1 MNEALLLMGC
11 VILLCTLMG
20 RYLDRL
26 AVPSL
31 LIFIALGMC
40 FGENGL
46 LRIPFDD
53 YDAANVICSAS
64 LIFIMFYGGF
74 GTNLNAARPVVVQS
88 VVLSTLGVAGT
99 AGAVA
104 AFAHLVLGLPWV
116 ESFLIGSVISS
127 TDAAS
132 VFNILRSKKLAL
144 KYHTDSLLEIESGSN
159 DPISYMLTTVAVGIM
174 GGQDVFIPLLLVQQ
188 IAIGALGGLLLGKLA
203 IWSLRRG
210 MFPSEQSQTIFVF
223 AVVILSYALPTVLG
237 GNGYL
242 SSYLCGIYM
251 GSTKLPQKRNLV
263 HFFDVV
269 TDVAQVLIFFLLGL
283 LVTPVELPSVLLPAL
298 AIMVFLTFLA
308 RPAVVSVLMLPF
320 RPSPAQVGV
329 VSWAGLRGVASI
341 VFAIMAVLQ
350 GAETRYNLF
359 NLVFCIVLLSISL
372 QGSLLP
378 RVSAKLSMIDHTADV
393 SKTFNDYQEESD
405 IDFIK
410 IHLDKNHPWNG
421 KTLRELPLPS
431 DLLVVMIARKEET
444 IVPNGS
450 TVLLPGD
457 LLVLAA
463 RAFEDRE
470 NLSLQEIVVEK
481 GHKWVGRSLR
491 QIPTRSD
498 TLIVMVKRG
507 NETIIPGGSTIL
519 QAGDTLVIAQS
530 PRPLRPPPDPL
541 SHFKSGKPPS
551 LRRGF
556 PDLFVQSAPFHR
568 PFFYVF

>member
-1 MNEALLLMGC
+1 MTEALLLMGC
-11 VILLCTLMG
+11 VILLCTLMS
-20 RYLDRL
+20 RFLERL

-40 FGENGL
+40 FGENSL
-46 LRIPFDD
+46 LRIAFDD
-53 YDAANVICSAS
+53 YNAANLICSAS

-104 AFAHLVLGLPWV
+104 LFVHFVLSLPWM
-116 ESFLIGSVISS
+116 ESLLIGSVISS

-174 GGQDVFIPLLLVQQ
+174 GGKDIFIPLLLLQQ
-188 IAIGALGGLLLGKLA
+188 IALGILGGLLLGRLA
-203 IWSLRRG
+203 IWCLRRG
-210 MFPSEQSQTIFVF
+210 MFLSEQNQTIFVF
-223 AVVILSYALPTVLG
+223 AVVILSYALPTALG

-251 GSTKLPQKRNLV
+251 GSTKLPQKRNMV

-283 LVTPVELPSVLLPAL
+283 LVNPIELPAVLLPAL
-298 AIMVFLTFLA
+298 AIMAFLTLVA
-308 RPAVVSVLMLPF
+308 RPAVVSLLLLPF
-320 RPSPAQVGV
+320 RPSLAQVGV

-341 VFAIMAVLQ
+341 VFAIMAVLE
-350 GAETRYNLF
+350 GVDMHYNLF

-372 QGSLLP
+372 QGTLLP
-378 RVSAKLSMIDHTADV
+378 NVSAKLSMIDHTADV

-410 IHLDKNHPWNG
+410 VHVDKNHPWSG
-421 KTLRELPLPS
+421 KTLKELPLPS
-431 DLLVVMIARKEET
+431 DLLVVMVARKGET

-450 TVLLPGD
+450 TVLLTGD

-481 GHKWVGRSLR
+481 GHKWAGRSLR

-498 TLIVMVKRG
+498 TLIVLIRRG
-507 NETIIPGGSTIL
+507 NETIIPGGSTVL
-519 QAGDTLVIAQS
+519 QPGDTLVIAQTLS
-530 PRPLRPPPDPL
+530 PPA
-541 SHFKSGKPPS
+541 
-551 LRRGF
+551 
-556 PDLFVQSAPFHR
+556 SASS
-568 PFFYVF
+568 

>member
-104 AFAHLVLGLPWV
+104 VFAHLVLGLPWV

-298 AIMVFLTFLA
+298 AIMVFLTFAA

-320 RPSPAQVGV
+320 RPSLAQVGV

-378 RVSAKLSMIDHTADV
+378 RVSAKLHMIDHTADV

-421 KTLRELPLPS
+421 KTLKELPLPS
-431 DLLVVMIARKEET
+431 DLLVVMIARREET

-498 TLIVMVKRG
+498 TLIVMIKRG

-530 PRPLRPPPDPL
+530 AAAPAP
-541 SHFKSGKPPS
+541 
-551 LRRGF
+551 
-556 PDLFVQSAPFHR
+556 VSA
-568 PFFYVF
+568 

>member
-88 VVLSTLGVAGT
+88 VVLSTLGVAVT

-104 AFAHLVLGLPWV
+104 AFAHLALGLPWV

-320 RPSPAQVGV
+320 RPSLAQVGV

-378 RVSAKLSMIDHTADV
+378 RVSAKLHMIDHTADV

-431 DLLVVMIARKEET
+431 DLLVAMIARKEET

-470 NLSLQEIVVEK
+470 NLFLQEIVVEK

-530 PRPLRPPPDPL
+530 
-541 SHFKSGKPPS
+541 
-551 LRRGF
+551 
-556 PDLFVQSAPFHR
+556 SAAPA
-568 PFFYVF
+568 PVSA

>member
-298 AIMVFLTFLA
+298 AIMVFLTFVA

-378 RVSAKLSMIDHTADV
+378 RVSAKLHMIDHTADV

-431 DLLVVMIARKEET
+431 DLLVAMIARKEET

-470 NLSLQEIVVEK
+470 NLFLQEIVVEK

-530 PRPLRPPPDPL
+530 AAAPAP
-541 SHFKSGKPPS
+541 
-551 LRRGF
+551 
-556 PDLFVQSAPFHR
+556 VSA
-568 PFFYVF
+568 

>member
-104 AFAHLVLGLPWV
+104 AFAHLALGLPWV

-320 RPSPAQVGV
+320 RPSLAQVGV

-378 RVSAKLSMIDHTADV
+378 RVSAKLHMIDHTADV

-421 KTLRELPLPS
+421 KTLKELPLPS
-431 DLLVVMIARKEET
+431 DLLVVMIARREET

-498 TLIVMVKRG
+498 TLIVMIKRG

-530 PRPLRPPPDPL
+530 
-541 SHFKSGKPPS
+541 
-551 LRRGF
+551 
-556 PDLFVQSAPFHR
+556 SAAPA
-568 PFFYVF
+568 PVSA

>member
-104 AFAHLVLGLPWV
+104 VFAHLVLGLPWV

-378 RVSAKLSMIDHTADV
+378 RVSAKLHMIDHTADV

-421 KTLRELPLPS
+421 KTLKELPLPS
-431 DLLVVMIARKEET
+431 DLLVVMIARREET

-470 NLSLQEIVVEK
+470 NLFLQEIVVEK

-530 PRPLRPPPDPL
+530 AAAPAP
-541 SHFKSGKPPS
+541 
-551 LRRGF
+551 
-556 PDLFVQSAPFHR
+556 VSA
-568 PFFYVF
+568 

>member
-1 MNEALLLMGC
+1 MTGVLLLTGC

-20 RYLDRL
+20 RFLDRL

-31 LIFIALGMC
+31 LIFIALGMF
-40 FGENGL
+40 FGEDGL
-46 LRIPFDD
+46 LRIPFND
-53 YDAANVICSAS
+53 YNAANVICSVS

-74 GTNLNAARPVVVQS
+74 GTNLKAARPVVVQS
-88 VVLSTLGVAGT
+88 VILSTLGVAGT
-99 AGAVA
+99 AGLVAV
-104 AFAHLVLGLPWV
+104 FAHYALSLPWM

-174 GGQDVFIPLLLVQQ
+174 GGESVFIPLLLLQQ
-188 IAIGALGGLLLGKLA
+188 IAIGIAGGLLLGKVA
-203 IWSLRRG
+203 IWCLRRG

-223 AVVILSYALPTVLG
+223 AAVILSYALPSAFG

-242 SSYLCGIYM
+242 SAYLCGIYM
-251 GSTKLPQKRNLV
+251 GSTKLPQKRNMV

-283 LVTPVELPSVLLPAL
+283 LVTPMELPAVL
-298 AIMVFLTFLA
+298 
-308 RPAVVSVLMLPF
+308 
-320 RPSPAQVGV
+320 
-329 VSWAGLRGVASI
+329 LRGVASI
-341 VFAIMAVLQ
+341 VFAIMAVLE
-350 GAETRYNLF
+350 GVEMRYNLF
-359 NLVFCIVLLSISL
+359 NLVFCIVLLSISF
-372 QGSLLP
+372 QGTLLP
-378 RVSAKLSMIDHTADV
+378 RVSAKLSMIDQTADV

-410 IHLDKNHPWNG
+410 VHVDKNHPWSG
-421 KTLRELPLPS
+421 KSLKELPIPS
-431 DLLVVMIARKEET
+431 DLLVVMVARREET

-470 NLSLQEIVVEK
+470 NLSLQEIVIEK
-481 GHKWVGRSLR
+481 GHKWRGCSLR
-491 QIPTRSD
+491 QIPTRPNA
-498 TLIVMVKRG
+498 LIVMIKRG
-507 NETIIPGGSTIL
+507 GETIIPSGSTTL

-530 PRPLRPPPDPL
+530 AAS
-541 SHFKSGKPPS
+541 SH
-551 LRRGF
+551 
-556 PDLFVQSAPFHR
+556 A
-568 PFFYVF
+568 

>member
-20 RYLDRL
+20 RFLDRL

-40 FGENGL
+40 FGEDGL

-53 YDAANVICSAS
+53 YNAANVICSAS

-74 GTNLNAARPVVVQS
+74 GTNLKAARPVVVQS

-104 AFAHLVLGLPWV
+104 LFAHLALDLPWV

-320 RPSPAQVGV
+320 RPSLAQVGV

-378 RVSAKLSMIDHTADV
+378 RVSAKLHMIDHTADV

-421 KTLRELPLPS
+421 KTLKELPIPS
-431 DLLVVMIARKEET
+431 DLLVVMIARREET

-491 QIPTRSD
+491 QIPTRSY
-498 TLIVMVKRG
+498 TLIVMIKRG

-530 PRPLRPPPDPL
+530 
-541 SHFKSGKPPS
+541 
-551 LRRGF
+551 
-556 PDLFVQSAPFHR
+556 SAAPA
-568 PFFYVF
+568 PVSA

>member
-53 YDAANVICSAS
+53 YDAVNVICSAS

-104 AFAHLVLGLPWV
+104 VFAHLALGLPWV

-223 AVVILSYALPTVLG
+223 AVVTLSYALPTVLG

-298 AIMVFLTFLA
+298 AIMVFLTFAA

-320 RPSPAQVGV
+320 RPSLAQVGV

-378 RVSAKLSMIDHTADV
+378 RVSAKLHMIDHTADV

-421 KTLRELPLPS
+421 KTLKELPLPS
-431 DLLVVMIARKEET
+431 DLLVVMIARREET

-498 TLIVMVKRG
+498 TLIVMIKRG

-530 PRPLRPPPDPL
+530 AAAPAP
-541 SHFKSGKPPS
+541 
-551 LRRGF
+551 
-556 PDLFVQSAPFHR
+556 VSA
-568 PFFYVF
+568 

>member
-53 YDAANVICSAS
+53 YDAANVICSGS

-320 RPSPAQVGV
+320 RPSLAQVGV

-378 RVSAKLSMIDHTADV
+378 RVSAKLHMIDHTADV

-421 KTLRELPLPS
+421 KTLKELPLPS
-431 DLLVVMIARKEET
+431 DLLVVMIARREET

-470 NLSLQEIVVEK
+470 NLFLQEIVVEK

-530 PRPLRPPPDPL
+530 
-541 SHFKSGKPPS
+541 
-551 LRRGF
+551 
-556 PDLFVQSAPFHR
+556 SAAPA
-568 PFFYVF
+568 PVSA

>member
-104 AFAHLVLGLPWV
+104 VFAHLALGLPWV

-320 RPSPAQVGV
+320 RPSLAQVGV

-378 RVSAKLSMIDHTADV
+378 RVSAKLHMIDHTADV

-421 KTLRELPLPS
+421 KTLKELPLPS
-431 DLLVVMIARKEET
+431 DLLVVMIARREET

-498 TLIVMVKRG
+498 TLIVMIKRG

-530 PRPLRPPPDPL
+530 
-541 SHFKSGKPPS
+541 
-551 LRRGF
+551 
-556 PDLFVQSAPFHR
+556 SAAPA
-568 PFFYVF
+568 PVSA

>member
-104 AFAHLVLGLPWV
+104 VFAHLVLGLPWV

-378 RVSAKLSMIDHTADV
+378 RVSAKLHMIDHTADV

-431 DLLVVMIARKEET
+431 DLLVAMIARKEET

-530 PRPLRPPPDPL
+530 AAAPAP
-541 SHFKSGKPPS
+541 
-551 LRRGF
+551 
-556 PDLFVQSAPFHR
+556 VSA
-568 PFFYVF
+568 

>member
-421 KTLRELPLPS
+421 KTLKELPLPS
-431 DLLVVMIARKEET
+431 DLLVAMIARKEET

-498 TLIVMVKRG
+498 TLIVMIKRG

-530 PRPLRPPPDPL
+530 
-541 SHFKSGKPPS
+541 
-551 LRRGF
+551 
-556 PDLFVQSAPFHR
+556 SAAPA
-568 PFFYVF
+568 PVSA

>member
-104 AFAHLVLGLPWV
+104 VFAHLVLGLPWV

-320 RPSPAQVGV
+320 RPSLAQVGV

-378 RVSAKLSMIDHTADV
+378 RVSAKLHMIDHTADV

-421 KTLRELPLPS
+421 KTLKELPLPS
-431 DLLVVMIARKEET
+431 DLLVVMIARREET

-470 NLSLQEIVVEK
+470 NLFLQEIVVEK

-530 PRPLRPPPDPL
+530 AAAPAP
-541 SHFKSGKPPS
+541 
-551 LRRGF
+551 
-556 PDLFVQSAPFHR
+556 VSA
-568 PFFYVF
+568 

>member
-104 AFAHLVLGLPWV
+104 AFAHLALGLPWV

-298 AIMVFLTFLA
+298 AIMVFLTFVA

-320 RPSPAQVGV
+320 RPSLAQVGV

-378 RVSAKLSMIDHTADV
+378 RVSAKLHMIDHTADV

-421 KTLRELPLPS
+421 KTLKELPLPS
-431 DLLVVMIARKEET
+431 DLLVVMIARREET

-498 TLIVMVKRG
+498 TLIVMIKRG

-530 PRPLRPPPDPL
+530 
-541 SHFKSGKPPS
+541 
-551 LRRGF
+551 
-556 PDLFVQSAPFHR
+556 SAAPA
-568 PFFYVF
+568 PVSA

>member
-104 AFAHLVLGLPWV
+104 VFAHLVLGLPWV

-320 RPSPAQVGV
+320 RPSLAQVGV

-530 PRPLRPPPDPL
+530 
-541 SHFKSGKPPS
+541 
-551 LRRGF
+551 
-556 PDLFVQSAPFHR
+556 SAAPA
-568 PFFYVF
+568 PVSA

>member
-378 RVSAKLSMIDHTADV
+378 RVSAKLHMIDHTADV

-421 KTLRELPLPS
+421 KTLKELPLPS
-431 DLLVVMIARKEET
+431 DLLVVMIARREET

-470 NLSLQEIVVEK
+470 NLFLQEIVVEK

-498 TLIVMVKRG
+498 TLIVMIKRG

-519 QAGDTLVIAQS
+519 QAGDTLVVAQS
-530 PRPLRPPPDPL
+530 
-541 SHFKSGKPPS
+541 
-551 LRRGF
+551 
-556 PDLFVQSAPFHR
+556 SAAPA
-568 PFFYVF
+568 PVSA

>member
-298 AIMVFLTFLA
+298 AIMVFLTFVA

-470 NLSLQEIVVEK
+470 NLFLQEIVVEK

-530 PRPLRPPPDPL
+530 
-541 SHFKSGKPPS
+541 
-551 LRRGF
+551 
-556 PDLFVQSAPFHR
+556 SAAPA
-568 PFFYVF
+568 PASA

>member
-104 AFAHLVLGLPWV
+104 VFAHLVLGLPWV

-320 RPSPAQVGV
+320 RPSLAQVGV

-378 RVSAKLSMIDHTADV
+378 RVSAKLHMIDHTADV

-498 TLIVMVKRG
+498 TLIVMIKRG

-530 PRPLRPPPDPL
+530 
-541 SHFKSGKPPS
+541 
-551 LRRGF
+551 
-556 PDLFVQSAPFHR
+556 SAAPA
-568 PFFYVF
+568 PVSA

>member
-298 AIMVFLTFLA
+298 AIMVFLTFVA

-431 DLLVVMIARKEET
+431 DLLVAMIARREET

-470 NLSLQEIVVEK
+470 NLFLQEIVVEK

-530 PRPLRPPPDPL
+530 
-541 SHFKSGKPPS
+541 
-551 LRRGF
+551 
-556 PDLFVQSAPFHR
+556 SAAPA
-568 PFFYVF
+568 PVSA

>member
-1 MNEALLLMGC
+1 MNESLLLMGC

-320 RPSPAQVGV
+320 RPSLAQVGV

-431 DLLVVMIARKEET
+431 DLLVAMIARKEET

-470 NLSLQEIVVEK
+470 NLFLQEIVVEK

-530 PRPLRPPPDPL
+530 AAAPAP
-541 SHFKSGKPPS
+541 
-551 LRRGF
+551 
-556 PDLFVQSAPFHR
+556 VSA
-568 PFFYVF
+568 

>member
-104 AFAHLVLGLPWV
+104 VFAHLVLGLPWV

-320 RPSPAQVGV
+320 RPSLAQVGV

-421 KTLRELPLPS
+421 KTLKELPLPS
-431 DLLVVMIARKEET
+431 DLLVVMIARREET

-530 PRPLRPPPDPL
+530 
-541 SHFKSGKPPS
+541 
-551 LRRGF
+551 
-556 PDLFVQSAPFHR
+556 SAAPA
-568 PFFYVF
+568 PASA

>member
-104 AFAHLVLGLPWV
+104 VFAHLALGLPWV

-298 AIMVFLTFLA
+298 AIMVFLTFVA

-378 RVSAKLSMIDHTADV
+378 RVSAKLHMIDHTADV

-421 KTLRELPLPS
+421 KTLKELPLPS
-431 DLLVVMIARKEET
+431 DLLVVMIARREET

-470 NLSLQEIVVEK
+470 NLFLQEIVVEK

-498 TLIVMVKRG
+498 TLIVMIKRG

-530 PRPLRPPPDPL
+530 
-541 SHFKSGKPPS
+541 
-551 LRRGF
+551 
-556 PDLFVQSAPFHR
+556 SAAPA
-568 PFFYVF
+568 PVSA

>member
-1 MNEALLLMGC
+1 M
-11 VILLCTLMG
+11 
-20 RYLDRL
+20 
-26 AVPSL
+26 
-31 LIFIALGMC
+31 
-40 FGENGL
+40 
-46 LRIPFDD
+46 
-53 YDAANVICSAS
+53 
-64 LIFIMFYGGF
+64 
-74 GTNLNAARPVVVQS
+74 
-88 VVLSTLGVAGT
+88 
-99 AGAVA
+99 
-104 AFAHLVLGLPWV
+104 
-116 ESFLIGSVISS
+116 
-127 TDAAS
+127 
-132 VFNILRSKKLAL
+132 
-144 KYHTDSLLEIESGSN
+144 
-159 DPISYMLTTVAVGIM
+159 
-174 GGQDVFIPLLLVQQ
+174 FIPLLLVQQ

-298 AIMVFLTFLA
+298 AIMVFLTFVA

-378 RVSAKLSMIDHTADV
+378 RVSAKLHMIDHTADV

-421 KTLRELPLPS
+421 KTLKELPLPS
-431 DLLVVMIARKEET
+431 DLLVVMIARREET

-530 PRPLRPPPDPL
+530 AAAPA
-541 SHFKSGKPPS
+541 
-551 LRRGF
+551 
-556 PDLFVQSAPFHR
+556 SA
-568 PFFYVF
+568 

>member
-298 AIMVFLTFLA
+298 AIMVFLTFAA

-320 RPSPAQVGV
+320 RPSLAQVGV

-378 RVSAKLSMIDHTADV
+378 RVSAKLHMIDHTADV

-421 KTLRELPLPS
+421 KTLKELPLPS
-431 DLLVVMIARKEET
+431 DLLVAMIARKEET

-470 NLSLQEIVVEK
+470 NLFLQEIVVEK

-498 TLIVMVKRG
+498 TLIVMIKRG

-530 PRPLRPPPDPL
+530 
-541 SHFKSGKPPS
+541 
-551 LRRGF
+551 
-556 PDLFVQSAPFHR
+556 SAAPA
-568 PFFYVF
+568 PASA

>member
-1 MNEALLLMGC
+1 MTGVLLLTGC

-20 RYLDRL
+20 RFLDRL

-53 YDAANVICSAS
+53 YDAANVICSVS

-74 GTNLNAARPVVVQS
+74 GTNLKAARPVAVQA
-88 VVLSTLGVAGT
+88 VALSTLGVAGT

-104 AFAHLVLGLPWV
+104 VFAHLALSLPWL

-283 LVTPVELPSVLLPAL
+283 LVTPMELPAVLLPAL
-298 AIMVFLTFLA
+298 AVMVFLTFAA
-308 RPAVVSVLMLPF
+308 RPAAVALLMLPF
-320 RPSPAQVGV
+320 RPTLGQVGV

-341 VFAIMAVLQ
+341 VFAIMAVLE
-350 GAETRYNLF
+350 GVEMRYNLF
-359 NLVFCIVLLSISL
+359 NLVFCIVLLSISF
-372 QGSLLP
+372 QGTLLP
-378 RVSAKLSMIDHTADV
+378 RVSAKLSMIDQTADV

-410 IHLDKNHPWNG
+410 VHVDKNHPWSG
-421 KTLRELPLPS
+421 KTLKELPLPAE
-431 DLLVVMIARKEET
+431 LLVVMVARREET

-470 NLSLQEIVVEK
+470 NLSLQEIVIEK
-481 GHKWVGRSLR
+481 GHKWLGCALR
-491 QIPTRSD
+491 QIPTRSNA
-498 TLIVMVKRG
+498 LIVMIKRG
-507 NETIIPGGSTIL
+507 NETIIPSGGTTL
-519 QAGDTLVIAQS
+519 QTGDTLVIAQS
-530 PRPLRPPPDPL
+530 NTT
-541 SHFKSGKPPS
+541 
-551 LRRGF
+551 
-556 PDLFVQSAPFHR
+556 QATA
-568 PFFYVF
+568 

>member
-298 AIMVFLTFLA
+298 AIMVFLTFAA

-320 RPSPAQVGV
+320 RPSLAQVGV

-378 RVSAKLSMIDHTADV
+378 RVSAKLHMIDHTADV

-421 KTLRELPLPS
+421 KTLKELPLPS
-431 DLLVVMIARKEET
+431 DLLVVMIARREET

-498 TLIVMVKRG
+498 TLIVMIKRG

-530 PRPLRPPPDPL
+530 AAAPAP
-541 SHFKSGKPPS
+541 
-551 LRRGF
+551 
-556 PDLFVQSAPFHR
+556 VSA
-568 PFFYVF
+568 

>member
-104 AFAHLVLGLPWV
+104 VFAHLVLGLPWA

-431 DLLVVMIARKEET
+431 DLLVAMIARREET

-470 NLSLQEIVVEK
+470 NLFLQEIVVEK

-530 PRPLRPPPDPL
+530 
-541 SHFKSGKPPS
+541 
-551 LRRGF
+551 
-556 PDLFVQSAPFHR
+556 SAAPA
-568 PFFYVF
+568 PVSA

>member
-104 AFAHLVLGLPWV
+104 VFAHLVLGLPWV

-320 RPSPAQVGV
+320 RPSLAQVGV

-359 NLVFCIVLLSISL
+359 NLVFCIVLLSIS
-372 QGSLLP
+372 STWC
-378 RVSAKLSMIDHTADV
+378 SAS
-393 SKTFNDYQEESD
+393 SCC
-405 IDFIK
+405 
-410 IHLDKNHPWNG
+410 
-421 KTLRELPLPS
+421 PS
-431 DLLVVMIARKEET
+431 PSR
-444 IVPNGS
+444 
-450 TVLLPGD
+450 
-457 LLVLAA
+457 AA
-463 RAFEDRE
+463 C
-470 NLSLQEIVVEK
+470 
-481 GHKWVGRSLR
+481 
-491 QIPTRSD
+491 
-498 TLIVMVKRG
+498 
-507 NETIIPGGSTIL
+507 
-519 QAGDTLVIAQS
+519 S
-530 PRPLRPPPDPL
+530 PA
-541 SHFKSGKPPS
+541 SPPS
-551 LRRGF
+551 C
-556 PDLFVQSAPFHR
+556 P
-568 PFFYVF
+568 

>member
-378 RVSAKLSMIDHTADV
+378 RVSAKLHMIDHTADV

-421 KTLRELPLPS
+421 KTLKELPLPS

-470 NLSLQEIVVEK
+470 NLFLQEIVVEK

-498 TLIVMVKRG
+498 TLIVMIKRG

-530 PRPLRPPPDPL
+530 
-541 SHFKSGKPPS
+541 
-551 LRRGF
+551 
-556 PDLFVQSAPFHR
+556 SAAPA
-568 PFFYVF
+568 PVSA